1 MRRERRKV
9 EKDSSFKNILYL
21 LGTILGI
28 SIIAFII
35 TFVTYNNTTEEINT
49 ERIADIVSNTTRKEN
64 LEQASSQ
71 ISKTI
76 EEVKEEALELEQNTT
91 VSVFDDDDGE
101 TETPVATAE
110 TQESSQENTE
120 EQQLAEESEEE
131 TSLTNA
137 EVKELEFIM
146 PVEGTVFRE
155 FAKDS
160 LVYSNTLKEWITHTA
175 LDIEADKTTV
185 VKAAEDGE
193 VTAIKTDP
201 RYGITVIIKHQDGFE
216 TRYANLLTAEYVEVG
231 EKVTKGQTIGTV
243 GNTASFEILDNF
255 HLHFEMLKDN
265 EYVDPNLYVNLH

>member
-21 LGTILGI
+21 VGTILGI

-35 TFVTYNNTTEEINT
+35 TFVTYNNNSEEINT

-71 ISKTI
+71 ISKTV

-91 VSVFDDDDGE
+91 VSVFDDDE

-243 GNTASFEILDNF
+243 GNTASFEILDNY

-265 EYVDPNLYVNLH
+265 EYVDPNLYVTIHS

>member
-35 TFVTYNNTTEEINT
+35 TFVTYNNNSEEIHT

-71 ISKTI
+71 ISKTV

-91 VSVFDDDDGE
+91 VSVFDDDE

-120 EQQLAEESEEE
+120 EQLASEENVEE

-137 EVKELEFIM
+137 DVKELEFIM

-160 LVYSNTLKEWITHTA
+160 LVYSNTLKEWVTHTA

-193 VTAIKTDP
+193 VSAIKTDP

-216 TRYANLLTAEYVEVG
+216 TRYANLLTAEYVKVG

-265 EYVDPNLYVNLH
+265 EYVDPNLYIK